1 MSLRNFIV
9 FLKNNEEYDNAMLIQ
24 IFLHKIYDRLGWRRL
39 ASLLWHVTCHVVVTC
54 LLLTRV
60 PLPCRLVNPG
70 FPLSTLFVA
79 FVIIIIS
86 RILIVALIIIM
97 IISIQFNVVHTA
109 QLLGFLALAAMARAL
124 SNFLILRH
132 LLMSGFILLRYCC
145 HWQMLY
151 Q

>member
-1 MSLRNFIV
+1 MGWV
-9 FLKNNEEYDNAMLIQ
+9 W
-24 IFLHKIYDRLGWRRL
+24 LGGGRRGW

-97 IISIQFNVVHTA
+97 IISIQFNVVHTGLTPWSSDTGSHGWGPFEFPHSTTSVDVWIYPA
-109 QLLGFLALAAMARAL
+109 TLLL
-124 SNFLILRH
+124 SLTNVVSIN
-132 LLMSGFILLRYCC
+132 
-145 HWQMLY
+145 
-151 Q
+151 